1 MSALNEIL
9 NRIILQV
16 WHATGIAEHES
27 CWDEEM
33 KVHEESPVEDSKSNS
48 FTIDYKGE
56 KYQVLVRKII

>member
-9 NRIILQV
+9 NRIILQM
-16 WHATGIAEHES
+16 WHATGIADHES
-27 CWDEEM
+27 CWDKEM
-33 KVHEESPVEDSKSNS
+33 KVHEESPVENS